1 MTTMTS
7 PHDAWRAFRLAM
19 IAVLLATGAASA
31 ATPAERFCLRVF
43 GVGLSVTGDEIR
55 LADAAAADGARFSL
69 ADGSAVGFEL
79 EYLWRPRIA
88 VELMAHFGDYDAGLE
103 PAAGAAGLASRGS
116 LGSETYT
123 LGVNYRA
130 VTRGRLELSLGAFGG
145 FSYYDDVTLAHPAT
159 GRPEVFRFDDDL
171 GFGAKLGLDVALDA
185 ERRWLAGLVV
195 RYQSSILEG
204 EVAGRDM
211 DVDPLSLALG
221 VGYRF

>member
-1 MTTMTS
+1 MTS
-7 PHDAWRAFRLAM
+7 PHNAQRSLGLTL
-19 IAVLLATGAASA
+19 IVVLLATGAASA

-43 GVGLSVTGDEIR
+43 GVGLAVAGDEIR
-55 LADAAAADGARFSL
+55 LSGPAANGDARFTL

-88 VELMAHFGDYDAGLE
+88 VELMAHFGDYDAALE
-103 PAAGAAGLASRGS
+103 PAVGARGPASRGS

-130 VTRGRLELSLGAFGG
+130 PTPGRVELTLGAFGG
-145 FSYYDDVTLAHPAT
+145 FSYYDDITLAQPAT

-171 GFGAKLGLDVALDA
+171 GFGAKVGLDLPLGA
-185 ERRWLAGLVV
+185 ERRWLASLVV

-204 EVAGRDM
+204 EVAGQDM